1 MPREVSHAWWILA
14 SFYFDESDSTY
25 LGDDLNRLTKINFFK
40 NKKITLFKM
49 NCFDLKKNKSSFDVI
64 ISWPT
69 KLSKFDHIYFY
80 LDFLNLIWIRSTPKR
95 NMSRLTHLD
104 K

>member
-1 MPREVSHAWWILA
+1 
-14 SFYFDESDSTY
+14 
-25 LGDDLNRLTKINFFK
+25 
-40 NKKITLFKM
+40 M